1 VNTTQPT
8 PPPDKPQGAE
18 PHFITVYS
26 GTGTFTLLSADKQV
40 EIPIGDELTTNEI
53 RDELNEYITK
63 QLTSARNSIIACKA
77 MLQVDAAELTAA
89 TEALEKAKA
98 ELVEARNDAE
108 SWKTAREE
116 SEAVIA
122 AICKAAGPRP
132 ADFDI
137 VRHVTA
143 LAYAVK
149 NNIGAEQ
156 SGKREA
162 ALREAL
168 ESETSLRCEFG
179 GIINSFINACR
190 LDDMWPTTERLDVI
204 VKLRDK
210 AFNRANKPKAAL
222 SQQAPTNDTTG
233 STPQG

>member
-1 VNTTQPT
+1 MNTNQPT
-8 PPPDKPQGAE
+8 PPPAQPPDKPQGAE

-26 GTGTFTLLSADKQV
+26 GTGTFAVLSNDKQV
-40 EIPIGDELTTNEI
+40 EIPIGDERTTNEI

-98 ELVEARNDAE
+98 ELGDLKSQYEMHVMVPLEKHDA
-108 SWKTAREE
+108 
-116 SEAVIA
+116 
-122 AICKAAGPRP
+122 
-132 ADFDI
+132 
-137 VRHVTA
+137 
-143 LAYAVK
+143 L
-149 NNIGAEQ
+149 EQ

-168 ESETSLRCEFG
+168 ARIAKWHGEFPATVFVHEKPMSYG
-179 GIINSFINACR
+179 AAYGSNG
-190 LDDMWPTTERLDVI
+190 ERDYMREI
-204 VKLRDK
+204 AR
-210 AFNRANKPKAAL
+210 AAL
-222 SQQAPTNDTTG
+222 SQQAPTNSTTG